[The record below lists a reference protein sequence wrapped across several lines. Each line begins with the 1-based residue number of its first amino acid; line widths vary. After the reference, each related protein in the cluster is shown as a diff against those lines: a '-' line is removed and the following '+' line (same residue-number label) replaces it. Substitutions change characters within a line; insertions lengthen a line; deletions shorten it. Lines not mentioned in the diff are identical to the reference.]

1 MLLYIILAIA
11 LSGFLGL
18 SGGLLLLWQENR
30 AKRISGFMV
39 SFAIGAMLVA
49 VFTHLLPELINGSP
63 KVETSLILVLLGILI
78 FYLLEKLLIVY
89 HCHENDECEVHT
101 SSTLI
106 IISDTIHN
114 FLDGT
119 IIAGA
124 FLVDFRLGIITTLA
138 VLFHEIPQEIS
149 DFAVMLHNQ
158 MKPGKIIFYNL
169 LSAAGSLVGG
179 LFVWFLKGEVQSLS
193 LILIALATGNF
204 IYIALTDLVPMTN
217 QDRGTKNTLIHF
229 LVLLLGLAVMY
240 GAGLLISE

>member
-1 MLLYIILAIA
+1 MFVYIILAIC
-11 LSGFLGL
+11 LSSLLGL
-18 SGGLLLLWQENR
+18 SGGLLLLWQEKR
-30 AKRISGFMV
+30 AKKISHFLV

-49 VFTHLLPELINGSP
+49 VFTHLLPELIKKSP
-63 KVETSLILVLLGILI
+63 RVEFSLFLVLVGILI

-89 HCHENDECEVHT
+89 HCHMNDECEVHT

-124 FLVDFRLGIITTLA
+124 FLTDPRLGVITTLA

-158 MKPGKIIFYNL
+158 MKPSKIILYNL
-169 LSAAGSLVGG
+169 LSAGGSLVGG
-179 LFVWFLKGEVQSLS
+179 VTIWLLRSDIKSLS
-193 LILIALATGNF
+193 LILIALAAGNF

-217 QDRGTKNTLIHF
+217 QERNTKNILIHF
-229 LVLLLGLAVMY
+229 FVLLLGLAAMY